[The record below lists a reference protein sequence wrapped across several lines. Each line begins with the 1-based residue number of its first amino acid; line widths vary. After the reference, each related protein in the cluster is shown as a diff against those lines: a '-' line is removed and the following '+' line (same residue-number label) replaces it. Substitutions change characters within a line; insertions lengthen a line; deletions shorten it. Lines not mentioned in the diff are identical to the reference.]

1 MSINEDLKSEIH
13 SQSESLSDLSELQ
26 NQNALLQNEV
36 DTLSNNTWAS
46 VYQEELED
54 LKIQLEEFSE
64 KASKAS
70 ELETEVKDL
79 RHVKDKYSKTS
90 KELKYEKSMNKTF
103 ISMLEQ
109 KHDSTA
115 NTNDYSFD
123 PILMKSELD
132 ELKEINK

>member
-1 MSINEDLKSEIH
+1 M
-13 SQSESLSDLSELQ
+13 
-26 NQNALLQNEV
+26 LLQNEV

-54 LKIQLEEFSE
+54 LKIQLDEFSE
-64 KASKAS
+64 KASRAS

-90 KELKYEKSMNKTF
+90 KELKYEKSMNNTF

-109 KHDSTA
+109 KHYSTA